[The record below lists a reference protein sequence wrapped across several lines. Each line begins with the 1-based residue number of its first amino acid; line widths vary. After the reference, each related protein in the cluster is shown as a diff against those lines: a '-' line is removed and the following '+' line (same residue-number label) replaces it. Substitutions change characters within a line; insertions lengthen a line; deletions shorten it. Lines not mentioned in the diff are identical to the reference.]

1 MTWDWEKL
9 KQQQQGR
16 GGAPPQMDEIVER
29 IRKVKFP
36 GGPLFIV
43 LILIVAL
50 LITSVFTVKQNAI
63 RKERGSIR
71 RPPEKAGQPWYRRL

>member
-16 GGAPPQMDEIVER
+16 SGVPPQMDEIVEK
-29 IRKVKFP
+29 IRKIKFP

-43 LILIVAL
+43 LILIVAV
-50 LITSVFTVKQNAI
+50 LITSVFCF
-63 RKERGSIR
+63 SIT
-71 RPPEKAGQPWYRRL
+71 YLF